1 MEQKVMNRRVRWVS
15 VVLSFSLGAI
25 FIQAREVRFVRM
37 WMQGVCQSPQAAIF
51 SAVGGYPCFQFL
63 LLLGTDMFVG
73 QVTGQQIVNVFILF
87 HGHLQFTRMDKT
99 MAPMAVIRKGFSAA

>member
-1 MEQKVMNRRVRWVS
+1 MGFRRLV
-15 VVLSFSLGAI
+15 FQLGSDLHPGPAGV
-25 FIQAREVRFVRM
+25 EVRFVRM

>member
-1 MEQKVMNRRVRWVS
+1 
-15 VVLSFSLGAI
+15 
-25 FIQAREVRFVRM
+25 M